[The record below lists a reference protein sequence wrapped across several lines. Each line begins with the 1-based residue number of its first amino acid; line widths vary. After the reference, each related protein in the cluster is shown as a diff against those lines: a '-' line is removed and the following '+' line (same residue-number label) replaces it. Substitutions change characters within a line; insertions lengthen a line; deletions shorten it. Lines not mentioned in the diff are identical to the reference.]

1 MEKIAIYGAG
11 VIGAGEATLII
22 GHGIP
27 CLVIGHSAAGME
39 RCRNTVV
46 QNWDDLIAQGLA
58 TEKNKQAALE
68 LLTLTN
74 DPKELAGCTFVF
86 EAVPEDS
93 AQKQAVFQQIETYA
107 APTRL
112 LHPVPHHSTPEIWQD
127 WSHALKIYWWP
138 IRSSRSI

>member
-11 VIGAGEATLII
+11 VIGAGEATLVI

-27 CLVIGHSAAGME
+27 CLVIGHSTAGME

-68 LLTLTN
+68 LLTLT
-74 DPKELAGCTFVF
+74 KR
-86 EAVPEDS
+86 PEG
-93 AQKQAVFQQIETYA
+93 TC
-107 APTRL
+107 RL
-112 LHPVPHHSTPEIWQD
+112 YFYI
-127 WSHALKIYWWP
+127 
-138 IRSSRSI
+138 